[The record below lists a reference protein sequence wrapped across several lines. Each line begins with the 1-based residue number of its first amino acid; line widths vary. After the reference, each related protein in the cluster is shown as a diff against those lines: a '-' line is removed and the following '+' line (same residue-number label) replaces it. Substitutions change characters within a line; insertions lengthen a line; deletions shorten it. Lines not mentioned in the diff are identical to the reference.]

1 MSYENN
7 YVKIDF
13 EEFPSVVISIKD
25 HAPTEEEFDDF
36 LNAMKQ
42 TYANEKDRIVLFDL
56 INAQNIPFSFQIKF
70 ANWSKKM
77 EPIFKKHLKG
87 VTFSVGNK
95 LIKALLKSIFFLQKP
110 TYEYKVFDKL
120 EDVELHQ
127 TFLKS
132 HLN

>member
-13 EEFPSVVISIKD
+13 ESFPSVVISVKD
-25 HAPTEEEFDDF
+25 HAPTEAEFEDF
-36 LNAMKQ
+36 LDAMKQ
-42 TYANEKDRIVLFDL
+42 TYANEKGRIVLFDL
-56 INAQNIPFSFQIKF
+56 TNAQNVPFSFQIKF

-77 EPIFKKHLKG
+77 ESTFEKHLKG
-87 VTFSVGNK
+87 VTFYVGNK

-120 EDVELHQ
+120 EDVESHQ
-127 TFLKS
+127 TALKS
-132 HLN
+132 HLD

>member
-7 YVKIDF
+7 YTKIDF
-13 EEFPSVVISIKD
+13 EDFPSVVIAIKD

-56 INAQNIPFSFQIKF
+56 TNAQNVPFSFQIKF

-77 EPIFKKHLKG
+77 EPNFEKHLKG
-87 VTFSVGNK
+87 VTFYVGNK

-110 TYEYKVFDKL
+110 TYDYKVFDKL
-120 EDVELHQ
+120 EDVESHQ
-127 TFLKS
+127 VFLKNR
-132 HLN
+132 LN